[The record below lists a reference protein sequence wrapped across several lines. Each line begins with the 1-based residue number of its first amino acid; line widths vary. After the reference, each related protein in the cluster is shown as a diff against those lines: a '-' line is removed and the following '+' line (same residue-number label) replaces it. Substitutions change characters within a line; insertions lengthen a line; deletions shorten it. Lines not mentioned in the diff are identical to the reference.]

1 MSRPQWIWIVFGVC
15 LAVLLAAMAWVSGIA
30 LRLDAAETQARQRAE
45 YEEKIRLALW
55 RMDSAVSPLIANEI
69 ARPYFDYSAYYP
81 AQRAYDNMFSPIK
94 PGEVLIPSPLLTF
107 ESPYIW
113 LHFQYGPD
121 GTLTSPQIP
130 EEAIELEQGDRTQ
143 RPILMPQTDSP
154 AKGTPSP
161 SNLLA
166 LLEAQLDWEAL
177 MEQEGGAVVP
187 APTPVQIAVG
197 DGKAQPHWNE
207 QRQKLL
213 NVQEY
218 SKRQQAYQQAAQQQ
232 IASNIALNWPP
243 EGVSPAPLKPIWV
256 GNQLLLMRKV
266 TVNGAAY
273 LQGCWLNWP
282 EIRSWLSREIRD
294 LLPQAT
300 LVKAAENSTSAEAP
314 HRLASLP
321 VLLIPGSAPV
331 DAAPALSPVRLSL
344 IIAWVCI
351 LAAAI
356 AVAVLLRGA
365 VSLSERRGAFVS
377 AVTHELRTPLTTFQ
391 MYTEML
397 AAGMVPGEEKRRQYL
412 ETLCAEAER
421 LTHLVENVL
430 AYAQLE
436 RGRSRR
442 RLENISLRE
451 LLERARD
458 RLEKRANP
466 AGMQWVVEIPKEIL
480 ASVMRTDPS
489 AIEQILFNL
498 VDNACKYAANAAD
511 RRILCTAESSGTQLF
526 LRIRDFGP
534 GISPVEVRKLFRPF
548 SKSAREAAHSAPGVG
563 LGLALSRRLARSLG
577 GDLRFE
583 RAKGE
588 GTCFVLSLP
597 AA

>member
-1 MSRPQWIWIVFGVC
+1 MNRPKWIWGTFGLC
-15 LAVLLAAMAWVSGIA
+15 LAVLLAAMGWVSGIA
-30 LRLDAAETQARQRAE
+30 LRLDATEAEAE
-45 YEEKIRLALW
+45 RKAEHEERIRLALW

-69 ARPYFDYSAYYP
+69 ARPYFAYSAYYP
-81 AQRAYDNMFSPIK
+81 AQRAYDNMFSPIE

-107 ESPYIW
+107 ESPYIR

-130 EEAIELEQGDRTQ
+130 EDAIQTKRGDGMLQ
-143 RPILMPQTDSP
+143 EKQMVQADLP
-154 AKGTPSP
+154 AKGAPSP
-161 SNLLA
+161 SQLLA
-166 LLEAQLDWEAL
+166 QLRTQLDWDAL
-177 MEQEGGAVVP
+177 LQQQAGAIFP
-187 APTPVQIAVG
+187 SPTPVQIALG
-197 DGKAQPHWNE
+197 PKKAQPRWDE
-207 QRQKLL
+207 KRQELL

-218 SKRQQAYQQAAQQQ
+218 AKRQQAYQQTAQQQ
-232 IASNIALNWPP
+232 IASNIALNRPLS
-243 EGVSPAPLKPIWV
+243 GVSPAPLKPMWMDE
-256 GNQLLLMRKV
+256 QLLLIRKV
-266 TVNGAAY
+266 AVNGAGY

-282 EIRSWLSREIRD
+282 EMRAWLIREIRD

-300 LVKAAENSTSAEAP
+300 LEKAMPGSTGDAP

-321 VLLIPGSAPV
+321 VQLIPGPAPEVAAPV
-331 DAAPALSPVRLSL
+331 LSPVRLSL
-344 IIAWVCI
+344 IIAWLCI
-351 LAAAI
+351 LTAAI

-397 AAGMVPGEEKRRQYL
+397 AAGMVTGEEKRRQYL
-412 ETLCAEAER
+412 ETLCAEAGR
-421 LTHLVENVL
+421 LTHLVANVL

-436 RGRSRR
+436 RGRSRG
-442 RLENISLRE
+442 RLERTSLRE
-451 LLERARD
+451 LLERTRD
-458 RLEKRANP
+458 RLEKRAGQ
-466 AGMQWVVEIPKEIL
+466 AGMQWIVETQEEIS
-480 ASVMRTDPS
+480 ASTIQTDPS
-489 AIEQILFNL
+489 AVEQILFNL
-498 VDNACKYAANAAD
+498 VDNACKYAAKAAD
-511 RRILCTAESSGTQLF
+511 RRILCEADRTGSRLL
-526 LRIRDFGP
+526 LRVRDFGP
-534 GISPVEVRKLFRPF
+534 GISPLEVRKLFRPF

-583 RAKGE
+583 RAKGD

>member
-1 MSRPQWIWIVFGVC
+1 MNRPQWIWAVFGFS
-15 LAVLLAAMAWVSGIA
+15 LAVLLAAMGWVSGIA
-30 LRLDAAETQARQRAE
+30 LRLDAAEAE
-45 YEEKIRLALW
+45 AQGKAEHEERIRLALW

-69 ARPYFDYSAYYP
+69 ARPYFAYSAYYP
-81 AQRAYDNMFSPIK
+81 AQRAYDNMFSPIE

-107 ESPYIW
+107 ESPYIR

-130 EEAIELEQGDRTQ
+130 EDAIRTQ
-143 RPILMPQTDSP
+143 PGKGVLQEQPMAQAALP
-154 AKGTPSP
+154 AKGDPS
-161 SNLLA
+161 SSSLLA
-166 LLEAQLDWEAL
+166 QLKSRLGWERLMQEQGSEAL
-177 MEQEGGAVVP
+177 PQPM
-187 APTPVQIAVG
+187 PVQVAQQSP
-197 DGKAQPHWNE
+197 KAQPRWDEN
-207 QRQKLL
+207 RQQML

-218 SKRQQAYQQAAQQQ
+218 SKRQQTYQQAAEQQ
-232 IASNIALNWPP
+232 IASNVALNWPRG
-243 EGVSPAPLKPIWV
+243 GVSPAPLKPMWMDDE
-256 GNQLLLMRKV
+256 LLLIRKV
-266 TVNGAAY
+266 TVNGAGY

-282 EIRSWLSREIRD
+282 EMRAWLTSEIQD
-294 LLPQAT
+294 LLPEAT
-300 LVKAAENSTSAEAP
+300 LLKATAGPAGGAS

-321 VLLIPGSAPV
+321 VQLLPGPAPV
-331 DAAPALSPVRLSL
+331 VVAPALSPVRLSL

-351 LAAAI
+351 LTAAI

-365 VSLSERRGAFVS
+365 LVLSERRGAFVS

-397 AAGMVPGEEKRRQYL
+397 AAGMVSGEEKRRQYL
-412 ETLCAEAER
+412 ETLCGEAER

-436 RGRSRR
+436 RGRSRG
-442 RLENISLRE
+442 RLEEISLRD
-451 LLERARD
+451 LLEGSRD
-458 RLEKRANP
+458 RLEKRAGQV
-466 AGMQWVVEIPKEIL
+466 GMQWVVEIPREIL
-480 ASVMRTDPS
+480 SSVTQTDPT
-489 AIEQILFNL
+489 AVEQILFNL
-498 VDNACKYAANAAD
+498 VDNACKYAAKAAD
-511 RRILCTAESSGTQLF
+511 RRILCEADRAGSGLL
-526 LRIRDFGP
+526 LRVRDFGP
-534 GISPVEVRKLFRPF
+534 GISAADGRKLFRPF

-583 RAKGE
+583 RAQGE

>member
-1 MSRPQWIWIVFGVC
+1 
-15 LAVLLAAMAWVSGIA
+15 MAWVSGIA

-55 RMDSAVSPLIANEI
+55 RMDSAVSPLIASEI

-121 GTLTSPQIP
+121 RTLTSPQIP

-143 RPILMPQTDSP
+143 QPIRMPQTDSP

-177 MEQEGGAVVP
+177 MEQEGGAAVP
-187 APTPVQIAVG
+187 APTPVQIALG
-197 DGKAQPHWNE
+197 NGKAQPHWNE

-213 NVQEY
+213 NVKEY

-243 EGVSPAPLKPIWV
+243 SGVSPAPLKPVWV

-300 LVKAAENSTSAEAP
+300 LVKATENSTSAEAP
-314 HRLASLP
+314 QRLASLP
-321 VLLIPGSAPV
+321 VLLIPGSAPEG
-331 DAAPALSPVRLSL
+331 AAPALSPVRLSL

-351 LAAAI
+351 LTAAI

-412 ETLCAEAER
+412 ETLCAESGR

-436 RGRSRR
+436 RGRSRN

-451 LLERARD
+451 IVERARD
-458 RLEKRANP
+458 RLEKRARQ
-466 AGMQWVVEIPKEIL
+466 AGMEWMVEAPEAIL
-480 ASVMRTDPS
+480 ANTTCTDPS

-498 VDNACKYAANAAD
+498 VDNACKYAAKATD
-511 RRILCTAESSGTQLF
+511 RRILCTAGKDGKRLSLCV
-526 LRIRDFGP
+526 RDFGP
-534 GISPVEVRKLFRPF
+534 GISPAEARRLFRPF
-548 SKSAREAAHSAPGVG
+548 SKSARQAAHSAPGVG